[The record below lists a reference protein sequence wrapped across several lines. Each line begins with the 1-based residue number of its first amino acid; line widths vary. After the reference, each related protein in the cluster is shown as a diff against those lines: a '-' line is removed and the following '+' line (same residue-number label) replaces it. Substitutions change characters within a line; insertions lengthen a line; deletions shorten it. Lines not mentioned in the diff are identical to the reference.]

1 MGKLDD
7 LHSRLECLEKEIK
20 DSQDTEYNP
29 AELNDK
35 TRSKVAMTF
44 VYGFFCLTGGTLV
57 VTMIYNILLSGFC
70 NESLCLEKMLDVK
83 DILLAVIGYIGSPL
97 GFIMG
102 FYFKGK
108 FE

>member
-1 MGKLDD
+1 MGKIDD
-7 LHSRLECLEKEIK
+7 LHSRLEILEKEK
-20 DSQDTEYNP
+20 RESESYNP

-44 VYGFFCLTGGTLV
+44 VYGFFILTGATLII
-57 VTMIYNILLSGFC
+57 TMVYNVLLAAYCETDFC
-70 NESLCLEKMLDVK
+70 LSRTLEVK